1 MALTKVQS
9 GFVDLTTTS
18 GLSVG
23 SGSSTTP
30 ALNFGTNTTG
40 LFGDNDEVG
49 ISVGS
54 SRILTAKNGNIG
66 INNASPSQRLEV
78 SGTTRTS
85 YLTLPSPG
93 SGNAAITVDSFN
105 AGCLIRRN
113 AGTGV
118 GTSLG
123 VLYSSAAPYL
133 AYHMYA
139 NTNSSTYAE
148 YPLKSSS
155 SSSLTRSAILVNNYG
170 IALGTGFEYNASVNE
185 AIPHTHF
192 RYNAV
197 VNTDG
202 NLVLNQHTN
211 GDSGNRGIYFR
222 ITPNQ
227 TLPFSTLS
235 KALINFKRTTTN
247 ARGQL
252 DLVVDD
258 ADDTNSVT
266 VSDKPNLSLRT
277 DKNVPRKFLHFAT
290 AEDFGTTNGNVNN
303 VVSSDMAAGGRSYI
317 TLQSVTTNNE
327 TNSNDPAWVSWKGS
341 VSNDGSLPCGGYSAR
356 MGGYRDAANNGS
368 TSIGFESVQDVATSP
383 HTMQRNMTIR
393 YDGRVAIGTNL
404 NPNCALD
411 ISTHTGAINLPK
423 GTDAQRPTTTGSAGM
438 LRWNTNS
445 STLEFSDGN
454 GWDYVWSKSAA
465 TSSDQISSTSGNIVT
480 TSDGYKIHEFTA
492 SGTFTNNGTAQVAEI
507 YVVGGGGGGGGGG
520 SNAGSPGGGGGGMA
534 YGSISIPNGSFTVTV
549 GGGGAG
555 GVAAG
560 SNDGSSSAGASGVT
574 SSVTIG
580 GVTFQATG
588 GGGGAGN
595 SGSSNGGGASFSP
608 VAGGSGGTGTI
619 GGGTSYDSPA
629 LRDDTPITSKYGTGG
644 TGGSSGGL
652 DGSGNGTVAT
662 DGSNGSNSAAGGGGG
677 GDNKADNGN
686 VGPAGE
692 GGNGDANF
700 FTGGGGGGAADG
712 DGNNTTNLA
721 QGGTGKFA
729 GGNGGDVNSDAT
741 NGAGPSGGS
750 KGPSGSSRKNNG
762 GGGGSYG
769 GGGGGGAD
777 AANSHGGGGGQG
789 GGGLVVIKYLV

>member
-9 GFVDLTTTS
+9 GFVDLTTSS

-23 SGSSTTP
+23 NGSSTTP

-40 LFGDNDEVG
+40 LFGDSDEVG

-54 SRILTAKNGNIG
+54 SRILTAKGGNIG

-139 NTNSSTYAE
+139 NTNSSTHAE
-148 YPLKSSS
+148 FPLKSSS

-170 IALGTGFEYNASVNE
+170 VALGTGLQYNASVNE

-202 NLVLNQHTN
+202 DLVLNQHTD

-258 ADDTNSVT
+258 ANDTNSVT

-277 DKNVPRKFLHFAT
+277 DKNVPRKFVHFAT
-290 AEDFGTTNGNVNN
+290 AADFGTTNGNITNA
-303 VVSSDMAAGGRSYI
+303 VSSDMAAGGRSYI
-317 TLQSVTTNNE
+317 TLQSVTD
-327 TNSNDPAWVSWKGS
+327 NSEGNANDPAWVSWKGS
-341 VSNDGSLPCGGYSAR
+341 VSNDGALPCGGYSAR
-356 MGGYRDAANNGS
+356 LGGYRDPINNGS
-368 TSIGFESVQDVATSP
+368 TSIGFESVQNVGASP

-393 YDGRVAIGTNL
+393 YDGKVAIGTNL
-404 NPNCALD
+404 NPNCDLD
-411 ISTHTGAINLPK
+411 MSTRTGAINLPV
-423 GTDAQRPTTTGSAGM
+423 GTTAQRPTTSGSAGM
-438 LRWNTNS
+438 IRWNT
-445 STLEFSDGN
+445 TAELVEYSDGTDWLALSTTP
-454 GWDYVWSKSAA
+454 GQI
-465 TSSDQISSTSGNIVT
+465 TSSDGDSVT
-480 TSDGYKIHEFTA
+480 TSGGYKFHEFHS
-492 SGTFTNNGTAQVAEI
+492 SGNFTNSGTAQIAEI
-507 YVVGGGGGGGGGG
+507 FVIGGGGGGGGGG

-534 YGSISIPNGSFTVTV
+534 YGSIEIPNGTFSVTV
-549 GGGGAG
+549 GAKGAFG
-555 GVAAG
+555 TANS
-560 SNDGSSSAGASGVT
+560 SNSGASSAGSAGGT
-574 SSVTIG
+574 SSITIG
-580 GVTFQATG
+580 STTFQATG
-588 GGGGAGN
+588 GGGGAG
-595 SGSSNGGGASFSP
+595 SDGSNGGGSGFSP
-608 VAGGSGGTGTI
+608 VAGGAGGTGTI
-619 GGGTSYDSPA
+619 GGGTSYSSPA
-629 LRDDTPITSKYGTGG
+629 LRDTTVITSKYGTGG
-644 TGGSSGGL
+644 QGGSSGGL

-662 DGSNGSNSAAGGGGG
+662 DGSNGTNGGAGGGGG
-677 GDNKADNGN
+677 GDNKPDNSN
-686 VGPAGE
+686 TGPAGE

-700 FTGGGGGGAADG
+700 YTGGGGGGASDG

-721 QGGTGKFA
+721 QGGTGKHS
-729 GGNGGDVNSDAT
+729 GGNGGDFNSDAT

-750 KGPSGSSRKNNG
+750 KGTAGGSRNNNG
-762 GGGGSYG
+762 GGGGSF
-769 GGGGGGAD
+769 GGGGGGAAD
-777 AANSHGGGGGQG
+777 AANSGQAGGGQG
-789 GGGLVVIKYLV
+789 GGGLVVIKYLI

>member
-9 GFVDLTTTS
+9 GFVDLTTSS

-23 SGSSTTP
+23 NGSSTTP

-54 SRILTAKNGNIG
+54 SRILTAKGGNIG

-139 NTNSSTYAE
+139 NTNSGSYAE

-170 IALGTGFEYNASVNE
+170 VALGTGLEYNASVNE

-211 GDSGNRGIYFR
+211 DNTGNRGIYFR

-252 DLVVDD
+252 DLVVD
-258 ADDTNSVT
+258 AGDDTNSVT

-277 DKNVPRKFLHFAT
+277 DKNVPQKFLHFAT
-290 AEDFGTTNGNVNN
+290 AADFGTLNGNITNA
-303 VVSSDMAAGGRSYI
+303 VSTDMAAGGRSYI
-317 TLQSVTTNNE
+317 TLQAVTTNSE
-327 TNSNDPAWVSWKGS
+327 ANSNDPAWISWKGS
-341 VSNDGSLPCGGYSAR
+341 TSDDGALPCGGYSAR
-356 MGGYRDAANNGS
+356 LGGYRDSLNNGS
-368 TSIGFESVQDVATSP
+368 TSIGFESVQNVQASP

-411 ISTHTGAINLPK
+411 ISTHTTAINLPK
-423 GTDAQRPTTTGSAGM
+423 GNDSQRPTATGSAGM
-438 LRWNTNS
+438 LRWNTDS
-445 STLEFSDGN
+445 SKLEYSDGSN
-454 GWDYVWSKSAA
+454 WSPV
-465 TSSDQISSTSGNIVT
+465 SSDAQIISTSGNTVT
-480 TSDGYKIHEFTA
+480 TSGDYKIHEFTS
-492 SGTFTNNGTAQVAEI
+492 SGTFVNTGATQVAEV
-507 YVVGGGGGGGGGG
+507 YVIGGGGGGGGGG

-534 YGSISIPNGSFTVTV
+534 YGSINIPNGSYTVTI
-549 GGGGAG
+549 GGKGSA

-560 SNDGSSSAGASGVT
+560 SNDGSSSAGTAGGT
-574 SSVTIG
+574 SSVVIG
-580 GVTFQATG
+580 AITFQATG
-588 GGGGAGN
+588 GNGGAGN
-595 SGSSNGGGASFSP
+595 SGSSNGGGSGFSP

-619 GGGTSYDSPA
+619 GGGTSYSSPA
-629 LRDDTPITSKYGTGG
+629 LRDNTPITSKYGTGG

-652 DGSGNGTVAT
+652 DGSGNGTAAT
-662 DGSNGSNSAAGGGGG
+662 DGSNGTNSGAGGGGG
-677 GDNKADNGN
+677 GDNKADNSN
-686 VGPAGE
+686 NGPAGE
-692 GGNGDANF
+692 GGNGDTNF
-700 FTGGGGGGAADG
+700 YTGGGGGGAADG
-712 DGNNTTNLA
+712 DGNNTANLA
-721 QGGTGKFA
+721 QGGTGKHA
-729 GGNGGDVNSDAT
+729 GGNGGDFDTSGTD
-741 NGAGPSGGS
+741 GGGPSGGS
-750 KGPSGSSRKNNG
+750 KGAEGSQRKNNG

-777 AANSHGGGGGQG
+777 ASNSHGAGGGQG
-789 GGGLVVIKYLV
+789 GGGLVVIKYLT

>member
-9 GFVDLTTTS
+9 GFVDLTTSS

-23 SGSSTTP
+23 NGSSTTP

-54 SRILTAKNGNIG
+54 SRILTAKGGNIG

-139 NTNSSTYAE
+139 NTNSGSYAE

-170 IALGTGFEYNASVNE
+170 VALGTGLEYNASVNE

-211 GDSGNRGIYFR
+211 DNTGNRGIYFR

-247 ARGQL
+247 GRGQL
-252 DLVVDD
+252 DLVVDA

-277 DKNVPRKFLHFAT
+277 DRNVPQKFVHFTT
-290 AEDFGTTNGNVNN
+290 ASDFGTTNGNVDST
-303 VVSSDMAAGGRSYI
+303 VSTAMAAGGRSYI
-317 TLQSVTTNNE
+317 TLHSVTTNNQ
-327 TNSNDPAWVSWKGS
+327 TNSNDPAWISWK
-341 VSNDGSLPCGGYSAR
+341 
-356 MGGYRDAANNGS
+356 
-368 TSIGFESVQDVATSP
+368 
-383 HTMQRNMTIR
+383 
-393 YDGRVAIGTNL
+393 
-404 NPNCALD
+404 
-411 ISTHTGAINLPK
+411 
-423 GTDAQRPTTTGSAGM
+423 
-438 LRWNTNS
+438 
-445 STLEFSDGN
+445 
-454 GWDYVWSKSAA
+454 
-465 TSSDQISSTSGNIVT
+465 
-480 TSDGYKIHEFTA
+480 
-492 SGTFTNNGTAQVAEI
+492 
-507 YVVGGGGGGGGGG
+507 
-520 SNAGSPGGGGGGMA
+520 
-534 YGSISIPNGSFTVTV
+534 
-549 GGGGAG
+549 
-555 GVAAG
+555 
-560 SNDGSSSAGASGVT
+560 
-574 SSVTIG
+574 
-580 GVTFQATG
+580 
-588 GGGGAGN
+588 
-595 SGSSNGGGASFSP
+595 
-608 VAGGSGGTGTI
+608 
-619 GGGTSYDSPA
+619 
-629 LRDDTPITSKYGTGG
+629 
-644 TGGSSGGL
+644 
-652 DGSGNGTVAT
+652 
-662 DGSNGSNSAAGGGGG
+662 
-677 GDNKADNGN
+677 
-686 VGPAGE
+686 
-692 GGNGDANF
+692 
-700 FTGGGGGGAADG
+700 
-712 DGNNTTNLA
+712 
-721 QGGTGKFA
+721 
-729 GGNGGDVNSDAT
+729 
-741 NGAGPSGGS
+741 
-750 KGPSGSSRKNNG
+750 
-762 GGGGSYG
+762 
-769 GGGGGGAD
+769 
-777 AANSHGGGGGQG
+777 
-789 GGGLVVIKYLV
+789 

>member
-9 GFVDLTTTS
+9 GFVDLTTSS

-23 SGSSTTP
+23 NGSSTTP

-54 SRILTAKNGNIG
+54 SRILTAKGGNIG

-139 NTNSSTYAE
+139 NTNSSTHAE
-148 YPLKSSS
+148 FPLKSSS

-170 IALGTGFEYNASVNE
+170 VALGTGLQYNASVNE

-202 NLVLNQHTN
+202 DLVLNQHTD

-258 ADDTNSVT
+258 ANDTNSVT

-277 DKNVPRKFLHFAT
+277 DKNVPRKFVHFAT
-290 AEDFGTTNGNVNN
+290 AADFGTTNGNITNA
-303 VVSSDMAAGGRSYI
+303 VSSDMAAGGRSYI
-317 TLQSVTTNNE
+317 TLQSVTD
-327 TNSNDPAWVSWKGS
+327 NSEGNANDPAWVSWKGS
-341 VSNDGSLPCGGYSAR
+341 VSNDGALPCGGYSAR
-356 MGGYRDAANNGS
+356 LGGYRDPINNGS
-368 TSIGFESVQDVATSP
+368 TSIGFESVQNVGASP

-393 YDGRVAIGTNL
+393 YDGKVAIGTNL
-404 NPNCALD
+404 NPNCDLD
-411 ISTHTGAINLPK
+411 MSTRTGAINLPV
-423 GTDAQRPTTTGSAGM
+423 GTTAQRPTTSGSAGM
-438 LRWNTNS
+438 IRWNT
-445 STLEFSDGN
+445 TAELVEYSDGTDWLALSTTP
-454 GWDYVWSKSAA
+454 GQI
-465 TSSDQISSTSGNIVT
+465 TSSDGDSVT
-480 TSDGYKIHEFTA
+480 TSGGYKFHEFHS
-492 SGTFTNNGTAQVAEI
+492 SGNFTNSGTAQIAEI
-507 YVVGGGGGGGGGG
+507 FVIGGEEIYNVFLPIATKMILSYVNTEVKFADAFFPKFNEKNWDLIEEDIFHIINHCNQENLKIFIT
-520 SNAGSPGGGGGGMA
+520 SNLSIDNHKFKLKDLKSRLKTF
-534 YGSISIPNGSFTVTV
+534 YHVSISEPDDEMIKIILTKLLIEKQFIIKNPEIFEFLVNRIERSYQSIYNLVDKLDKLSLEKKRQLTIP
-549 GGGGAG
+549 
-555 GVAAG
+555 
-560 SNDGSSSAGASGVT
+560 
-574 SSVTIG
+574 
-580 GVTFQATG
+580 
-588 GGGGAGN
+588 
-595 SGSSNGGGASFSP
+595 
-608 VAGGSGGTGTI
+608 
-619 GGGTSYDSPA
+619 
-629 LRDDTPITSKYGTGG
+629 L
-644 TGGSSGGL
+644 
-652 DGSGNGTVAT
+652 
-662 DGSNGSNSAAGGGGG
+662 
-677 GDNKADNGN
+677 
-686 VGPAGE
+686 
-692 GGNGDANF
+692 
-700 FTGGGGGGAADG
+700 
-712 DGNNTTNLA
+712 
-721 QGGTGKFA
+721 
-729 GGNGGDVNSDAT
+729 
-741 NGAGPSGGS
+741 
-750 KGPSGSSRKNNG
+750 
-762 GGGGSYG
+762 
-769 GGGGGGAD
+769 
-777 AANSHGGGGGQG
+777 
-789 GGGLVVIKYLV
+789 IKEIL